1 MTNKE
6 LITTLTKSAK
16 TLNKPLTQA
25 LRKDA
30 LSAGWPVALT
40 KQLRVVITNTS
51 MDVEYPENLASRV
64 EDLEYGDGVTPP
76 SPVFRK
82 FAKANKIKIEN
93 ALVDTSID
101 YLFDEGIL
109 P

>member
-6 LITTLTKSAK
+6 LIPALTQSTK

-25 LRKDA
+25 LRKSA

-40 KQLRVVITNTS
+40 KQLRVVITDTS
-51 MDVEYPENLASRV
+51 MDVEYPENVSTRV
-64 EDLEYGDGVTPP
+64 ENLEYGDGVTPP
-76 SPVFRK
+76 TPVFRK
-82 FAKANKIKIEN
+82 FAKANKTRVEN
-93 ALVDTSID
+93 SLVDTSID
-101 YLFDEGIL
+101 YLFDQGVL

>member
-1 MTNKE
+1 MNTKE
-6 LITTLTKSAK
+6 LLPSIVKASK
-16 TLNKPLTQA
+16 TLDKPLTQA

-30 LSAGWPVALT
+30 ISAGWPVALT
-40 KQLRVVITNTS
+40 KKLRVVMTDSS
-51 MDVEYPENLASRV
+51 MDVEYPEDIATRI
-64 EDLEYGDGVTPP
+64 EDLEYGDGDAPP
-76 SPVFRK
+76 MPVFRK
-82 FAKANKIKIEN
+82 FAKANKTKIEN

>member
-1 MTNKE
+1 M
-6 LITTLTKSAK
+6 
-16 TLNKPLTQA
+16 
-25 LRKDA
+25 RKDA
-30 LSAGWPVALT
+30 VSAGWPVALT

-51 MDVEYPENLASRV
+51 MDVEYPEDLSSRI
-64 EDLEYGDGVTPP
+64 EDLEYGDGITPP

-82 FAKANKIKIEN
+82 FAKTNKTRIEN
-93 ALVDTSID
+93 VLVDTSID

>member
-1 MTNKE
+1 MNNKE
-6 LITTLTKSAK
+6 LIPALTQSTK

-30 LSAGWPVALT
+30 VSAGWPVALT
-40 KQLRVVITNTS
+40 KKLRVVITNTS
-51 MDVEYPENLASRV
+51 MDVEYPEDLASRV
-64 EDLEYGDGVTPP
+64 EDLEYGDGITPP

-82 FAKANKIKIEN
+82 FAKANKTKIEN
-93 ALVDTSID
+93 SLVDTSID
-101 YLFDEGIL
+101 YLFDEGVL